1 MTFFRK
7 IPQCPCNKYLDWEN
21 IKHDGLAA
29 EQKKTVLDRIPLE
42 RADVLEGKLDLVICS
57 GGVNCRNFFM
67 STICVEYFLSIK
79 NFDLILFYF

>member
-7 IPQCPCNKYLDWEN
+7 YLGREN
-21 IKHDGLAA
+21 IKDDGLAA
-29 EQKKTVLDRIPLE
+29 EQKKTGLDWILFKW
-42 RADVLEGKLDLVICS
+42 ADVLEWKLDLVICS

-67 STICVEYFLSIK
+67 SNICVKYSFHK